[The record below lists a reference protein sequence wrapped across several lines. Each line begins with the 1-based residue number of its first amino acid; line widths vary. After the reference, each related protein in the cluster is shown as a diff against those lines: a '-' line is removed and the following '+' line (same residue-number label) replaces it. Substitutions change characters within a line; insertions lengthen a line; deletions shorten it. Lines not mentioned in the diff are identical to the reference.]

1 MGTDIKVSTKVYNKD
16 QYNTVVNREFKTFTG
31 PVTPANLVTV
41 DEFFRYYEEL
51 YIEIPIEGD
60 INSHRY
66 LIERSSELVN
76 FEQSTEEIEPLL
88 QEISQLRE
96 QLLLANQ
103 QILDLETQNTTIING
118 AV

>member
-1 MGTDIKVSTKVYNKD
+1 METDIRVSTTVYNKD
-16 QYNTVVNREFKTFTG
+16 QYNTVVDREFKTFTG
-31 PVTPANLVTV
+31 PIAPASLVTV
-41 DEFFRYYEEL
+41 EEFFKYYEEL
-51 YIEIPIEGD
+51 YIEIPVDGD

-66 LIERSSELVN
+66 LVERSSELVN

-103 QILDLETQNTTIING
+103 QILDIETQNTAIING